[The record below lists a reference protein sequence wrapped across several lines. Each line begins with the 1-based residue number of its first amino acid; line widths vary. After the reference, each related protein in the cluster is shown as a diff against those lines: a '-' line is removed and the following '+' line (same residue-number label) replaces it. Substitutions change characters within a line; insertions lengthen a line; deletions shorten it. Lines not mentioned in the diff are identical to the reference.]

1 MRPLQCMGPDSLYY
15 LGHGFLSTSADLG
28 GEGGQRVYLSLFFSW
43 FWISLS
49 LFSIVFFCVS
59 LSLVFGHFSPYKF
72 VSLSLCLLCLWIMS
86 MPKCSKIQAFYYEI
100 HVCEP
105 ICEVFIPSLSYTKE
119 IQINDLLFLIE
130 KNDALIWIQKSWIN
144 SIKTLHS
151 AGENA
156 NFYPTVRKFMG

>member
-72 VSLSLCLLCLWIMS
+72 VSLSLSSLSMNYEYAKMLENSGFLLWNTCMWTYMWSLYSIINSSPYIWCLW
-86 MPKCSKIQAFYYEI
+86 KKIQA
-100 HVCEP
+100 
-105 ICEVFIPSLSYTKE
+105 L
-119 IQINDLLFLIE
+119 
-130 KNDALIWIQKSWIN
+130 
-144 SIKTLHS
+144 LHS
-151 AGENA
+151 SSPNVHYKGADFLLQPIRFIA
-156 NFYPTVRKFMG
+156 